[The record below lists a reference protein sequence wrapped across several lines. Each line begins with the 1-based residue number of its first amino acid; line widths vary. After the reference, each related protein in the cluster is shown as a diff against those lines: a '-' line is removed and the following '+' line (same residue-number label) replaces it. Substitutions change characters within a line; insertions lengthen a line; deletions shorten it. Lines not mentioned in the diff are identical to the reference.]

1 MSAMAILAQQNGGA
15 IVGGAIGLVI
25 VLWILA
31 IAATAFWI
39 WMLIDVLVSN
49 LEPTNKIL
57 WFLVV
62 FFLHFVGAL
71 LYFFLARQ
79 RRHSPAT
86 V

>member
-1 MSAMAILAQQNGGA
+1 MSALAILAQQNGGA
-15 IVGGAIGLVI
+15 VVGGAIGLMI

-31 IAATAFWI
+31 IAATVFWI

-49 LEPTNKIL
+49 LDTTNKIL

-62 FFLHFVGAL
+62 FFLHFIGAL
-71 LYFFLARQ
+71 LYLFLARQ
-79 RRHSPAT
+79 RRYSPAT

>member
-1 MSAMAILAQQNGGA
+1 MSAMAILAQENGGA
-15 IVGGAIGLVI
+15 IVGGAIGLII

-49 LEPTNKIL
+49 RDTNDKIL

-62 FFLHFVGAL
+62 FFLHFIGAL

-79 RRHSPAT
+79 RRRSPAA